1 MSSVKERFGIPLETA
16 WVATVVSI
24 AAALVGGALAFP
36 RLVWDRF
43 LWRYFWGPVIA
54 DANGAVCAIR
64 AGGQTRMGASTVDCS
79 SAAGAVAEPGYTTVS
94 TVSYALVLLL
104 LLFGVVFLLQR
115 LDAGTDRG
123 FFYALFP
130 FMLFGGALRTVE
142 DANVELLREG
152 VSLLPLPWTALII
165 SPFIYFTV
173 FAIAL
178 TAFVGSITAARA
190 GLVSRYEYPLAGVGT
205 LGLIVSVGTL
215 GWLAVTTEYLGF
227 YPIVPTVIVGG
238 ATVIAAIAWVGT
250 RRFAPWVNAGTGFIG
265 AVIIWGHTVDGVA
278 NVLSL
283 DWAGALGLP
292 GEYIPKHVVNRLVIS
307 VTETVQP
314 AAVSAA
320 IGTAWPFLLVKL
332 AAALFVVWVFDETVF
347 EDDPRFTM
355 MLVVT
360 VLAVGLGP
368 GTRDMLRATFGI

>member
-1 MSSVKERFGIPLETA
+1 MSSAERLSGISPETA
-16 WVATVVSI
+16 WAAAVASVATI
-24 AAALVGGALAFP
+24 MVGGALALP
-36 RLVWDRF
+36 RLVWDQF

-64 AGGQTRMGASTVDCS
+64 AGGQTRFGASAADCT
-79 SAAGAVAEPGYTTVS
+79 SAAGVVAEPGYTTVS
-94 TVSYALVLLL
+94 TVSYGLVLIL
-104 LLFGVVFLLQR
+104 LLFGIVFLLDR
-115 LDAGTDRG
+115 VDAGSDRG

-173 FAIAL
+173 FAVAL
-178 TAFVGSITAARA
+178 AAFVGSVAAARA
-190 GLVSRYEYPLAGVGT
+190 GLVSRYEYPLAAVGV
-205 LGLIVSVGTL
+205 LGVVASVGIL

-227 YPIVPTVIVGG
+227 HPVVPVVTLGTATIV
-238 ATVIAAIAWVGT
+238 AAVAWIST
-250 RRFAPWVNAGTGFIG
+250 QRFAPWINAGTGFIG
-265 AVIIWGHTVDGVA
+265 AVIVWGHSIDGVA

-283 DWAGALGLP
+283 DWAATIGLP
-292 GEYIPKHVVNRLVIS
+292 GRYVPKHVVNRLVIS
-307 VTETVQP
+307 LTETVQP
-314 AAVSAA
+314 ASVSAT
-320 IGTAWPFLLVKL
+320 IGTAWPFLLVKI

-347 EDDPRFTM
+347 EDSPRFTM
-355 MLVVT
+355 MLIVT